1 MNQMCAAL
9 IDDMRHTTAA
19 DAKGN
24 QKMLLGA
31 LPGTQWPM
39 PRGHSSQ

>member
-1 MNQMCAAL
+1 MRAAL

-24 QKMLLGA
+24 QKMANAKGSFFTA
-31 LPGTQWPM
+31 MFNTSCVTHPP
-39 PRGHSSQ
+39 